1 MGTETR
7 QQYEGAI
14 LTQLVKNAERL
25 AVVETR
31 LDNIEARIG
40 VLETRLD
47 NIETRI
53 GVLEADIS
61 ELKTDLAII
70 KPKIERIDRAINW
83 VLGLL
88 GAIAIATAPLLVIA
102 VLANF
107 FSQPLISFLQSI

>member
-1 MGTETR
+1 MSTETR

-25 AVVETR
+25 AVVET
-31 LDNIEARIG
+31 G
-40 VLETRLD
+40 LD
-47 NIETRI
+47 NIETRM
-53 GVLEADIS
+53 GVLETDVS

-88 GAIAIATAPLLVIA
+88 SAIAIAVF
-102 VLANF
+102 ANL
-107 FSQPLISFLQSI
+107 FS